1 MAASFATADDYTAR
15 GNDATPW
22 GTSLDMKLAEA
33 SRIIRSEAPDVDARI
48 EKDLLDAERVIDI
61 VCAMVS
67 RAVPLVD
74 LGIPQGV
81 ESAQIGVDVFQQSL
95 RFGPQTGGG
104 AGALYLSKNE
114 RRSLGVGVQRA
125 FMIHADIGTHHARP

>member
-1 MAASFATADDYTAR
+1 MSAPYASPADYESR
-15 GNDATPW
+15 GYDPTVWGDA
-22 GTSLDMKLAEA
+22 LAMKLAEA
-33 SRIIRSEAPDVDARI
+33 SRIVKSEAPDVDRMI
-48 EKDLLDAERVIDI
+48 ESDRLDLERVADI

-67 RAVPLVD
+67 RAAPLTG
-74 LGIPQGV
+74 LGIPAGV

-104 AGALYLSKNE
+104 AGALYLSKGE

-125 FMIHADIGTHHARP
+125 FTVRLGGHHESP